1 MEKLQLHGIKPE
13 NVKSILI
20 DIASRNKSARSLI
33 AKDTSLSV
41 MTVGKVA
48 DILLEAGI
56 ITEEKSDRVCIGR
69 RAGLLSVKGEMYA
82 AVIDLSERVFRL
94 NIADMMLM
102 PMHSMKFTYNKKYLY
117 DQNLFLFFKTVRSYL
132 DKLAESSLLFGVG
145 ISVPGIYLSA
155 EDHLVSTKIPELET
169 IPIRETAEK
178 LLGRPVSLIKRNVE
192 SAALSYAAE
201 LPGNDRGVIVYMFIG
216 ESVDGAVY
224 SRGGFEEGAH
234 EFGCDFG
241 RMNFRCGQTLED
253 RVGRCTNDYM
263 IADEIT
269 DAVYNLITI
278 FDPDVF
284 IIESDILREPELFID
299 RIRNSL
305 VSSYKVPRER
315 LPEFPLREHG
325 YRHSARGLAM
335 SLREMWADSI
345 L

>member
-13 NVKSILI
+13 NVKSILV
-20 DIASRNKSARSLI
+20 DIASRNKSARGHI
-33 AKDTSLSV
+33 AKNTGLSV

-48 DILLEAGI
+48 DILIEAGI
-56 ITEEKSDRVCIGR
+56 VTEEKSDRVCTGR
-69 RAGLLSVKGEMYA
+69 RAGLLSVKDEMYA
-82 AVIDLSERVFRL
+82 AVIDLSEHVFRL
-94 NIADMMLM
+94 NIADMMLL
-102 PMHSMKFTYNKKYLY
+102 PTHSMKFTYNKKYLY
-117 DQNLFLFFKTVRSYL
+117 DQNLFLFFKTVKSYL
-132 DKLAESSLLFGVG
+132 DRLAESSLLYGVG

-155 EDHLVSTKIPELET
+155 EDRLVSTKIPELET
-169 IPIRETAEK
+169 IPIRDLAEK

-253 RVGRCTNDYM
+253 RVGRCTSDYM

-269 DAVYNLITI
+269 DAVYNLVTI

-299 RIRNSL
+299 RIRSSL

-315 LPEFPLREHG
+315 LPEFPLSGHG

-335 SLREMWADSI
+335 SLREMWVESI